1 MSTVT
6 ISKSEYSALLRTAFA
21 VEITQI
27 LLREKYPDTNM
38 IKTVLGMAS
47 GVPPFVDPEDGSEGW
62 HE

>member
-1 MSTVT
+1 MSTIS
-6 ISKSEYSALLRTAFA
+6 ISKDEYTSLIRTAFA

-38 IKTVLGMAS
+38 IKTVLNMAS
-47 GVPPFVDPEDGSEGW
+47 DGLPFVDPEDGSEGW